1 MTQGG
6 FAEEILGMPESSFSR
21 LMSGGRPSYE
31 TLVLISDALG
41 LELLSEPTETD
52 KREKKTCTQAELR
65 DCLERMRD
73 LDTTDIGYIMRM
85 VRSILEEKPKKGKA
99 KRRAV

>member
-1 MTQGG
+1 MDFWNLMRRKIRESGMTQGG

-41 LELLSEPTETD
+41 LELLSEPAETD

-73 LDTTDIGYIMRM
+73 LDTTDISALSLGFFC
-85 VRSILEEKPKKGKA
+85 
-99 KRRAV
+99 